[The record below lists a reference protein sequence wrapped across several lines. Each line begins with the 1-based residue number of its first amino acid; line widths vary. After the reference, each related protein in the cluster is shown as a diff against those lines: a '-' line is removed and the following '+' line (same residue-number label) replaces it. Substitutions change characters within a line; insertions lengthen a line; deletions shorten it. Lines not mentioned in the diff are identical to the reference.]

1 MLWAPWTLE
10 IECLYWSMIQLKNLS
25 REFQVGNQVVH
36 ALDAIDLS
44 ISQGDYVSIMG
55 VSGCGK
61 TTLLNILGLLDTPS
75 SGDYI
80 LSGINTSEMNDDEM
94 ANIRSTKIGFIFQSF
109 HLIPR
114 LTAAENVEIPM
125 ILAGHSQK
133 MRAEKVA
140 KALARVNLTD
150 RSDHRPEQLSGGER
164 QRVAIARSIVMEP
177 EVLLA
182 DEPTGNLDSTSGA
195 EIVELI
201 EELNQGGLTLIL
213 VTHDK
218 EIGKRSNRVIRL
230 LDGKIIFNQT
240 QQGI

>member
-1 MLWAPWTLE
+1 
-10 IECLYWSMIQLKNLS
+10 MIQLKNLS

-114 LTAAENVEIPM
+114 LTAAENIEIPM

-150 RSDHRPEQLSGGER
+150 RSDHRPEQLSGGQR

-182 DEPTGNLDSTSGA
+182 DEPTGNLDSTSGT

-230 LDGKIIFNQT
+230 LDGKIISNQT

>member
-1 MLWAPWTLE
+1 
-10 IECLYWSMIQLKNLS
+10 MIQLKNLS

-36 ALDAIDLS
+36 ALDAIDLA
-44 ISQGDYVSIMG
+44 ISEGEYVSIMG

-114 LTAAENVEIPM
+114 LTAAENIEIPM

>member
-1 MLWAPWTLE
+1 
-10 IECLYWSMIQLKNLS
+10 MIQLKNLS

-36 ALDAIDLS
+36 ALDAIDLA
-44 ISQGDYVSIMG
+44 ISEGEYVSIMG

-182 DEPTGNLDSTSGA
+182 DEPTGNLDSTSGS

>member
-1 MLWAPWTLE
+1 
-10 IECLYWSMIQLKNLS
+10 MIQLKNLS

-36 ALDAIDLS
+36 ALDAIDLA
-44 ISQGDYVSIMG
+44 ISEGEYVSIMG

-140 KALARVNLTD
+140 QALARVNLTD
-150 RSDHRPEQLSGGER
+150 RSDHRPEQLSGGQR

-182 DEPTGNLDSTSGA
+182 DEPTGNLDSTSGS

-230 LDGKIIFNQT
+230 LDGKIISNQT

>member
-1 MLWAPWTLE
+1 
-10 IECLYWSMIQLKNLS
+10 MIQLKNLS

-150 RSDHRPEQLSGGER
+150 RSDHRPEQLSGGQR

-182 DEPTGNLDSTSGA
+182 DEPTGNLDSTSGT

-201 EELNQGGLTLIL
+201 EELNKGGLTLIL

-230 LDGKIIFNQT
+230 LDGKIIFNQE
-240 QQGI
+240 QQGA

>member
-1 MLWAPWTLE
+1 
-10 IECLYWSMIQLKNLS
+10 MIQLKNLS

-36 ALDAIDLS
+36 ALDNIDLE
-44 ISQGDYVSIMG
+44 IAEKDYVSIMG

-80 LSGINTSEMNDDEM
+80 LSGINTSQMNDDEM
-94 ANIRSTKIGFIFQSF
+94 AKIRSTKIGFIFQSF

-114 LTAAENVEIPM
+114 LTAAENIEIPM
-125 ILAGHSQK
+125 ILAGYSKK

-150 RSDHRPEQLSGGER
+150 RSDHRPEQLSGGQR

-182 DEPTGNLDSTSGA
+182 DEPTGNLDSTSGT

-201 EELNQGGLTLIL
+201 EELNKGGLTLIL

-230 LDGKIIFNQT
+230 LDGKIISNQE
-240 QQGI
+240 QQRT